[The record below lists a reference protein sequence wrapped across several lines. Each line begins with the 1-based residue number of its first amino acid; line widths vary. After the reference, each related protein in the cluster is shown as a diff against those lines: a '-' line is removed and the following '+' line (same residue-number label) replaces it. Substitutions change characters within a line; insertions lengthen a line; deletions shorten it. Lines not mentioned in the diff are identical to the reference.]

1 MARID
6 RAEVERIADLARLE
20 LAPDEAERMTGE
32 LAAILG
38 YVEQLGAVDTTGVEP
53 TVHAL
58 PLATPLRPDRAEPP
72 MDPARAVANAPAAD
86 GFAFVVPKVLDED
99 DS

>member
-6 RAEVERIADLARLE
+6 RADVERIAELARLE
-20 LAPDEAERMTGE
+20 LAPDEAERMASE

-38 YVEQLGAVDTTGVEP
+38 YVEQLDALDTEAVEP
-53 TVHAL
+53 TYHAL
-58 PLATPLRPDRAEPP
+58 ALRTPLRPDRAEAPLL
-72 MDPARAVANAPAAD
+72 AERAVANAPAHE

-99 DS
+99 EA

>member
-6 RAEVERIADLARLE
+6 RAEVERIAELARLE

-38 YVEQLGAVDTTGVEP
+38 YVEQLDALDTTDVEP

-58 PLATPLRPDRAEPP
+58 PLATPLRADRAEAP
-72 MDPARAVANAPAAD
+72 MDPTRAVANAPAAD

-99 DS
+99 DR

>member
-6 RAEVERIADLARLE
+6 REDVERIAELARLA
-20 LAPDEAERMTGE
+20 LAPDEAERMAAE

-38 YVEQLGAVDTTGVEP
+38 YVEQLDALDTDAVEP
-53 TVHAL
+53 TYHAL
-58 PLATPLRPDRAEPP
+58 PLKTPLREDRAEPP
-72 MDPARAVANAPAAD
+72 LPPERAVANAPAHE

-99 DS
+99 ES

>member
-6 RAEVERIADLARLE
+6 RAEVERIADLARLA
-20 LAPDEAERMTGE
+20 LAADEAERMTAE

-38 YVEQLGAVDTTGVEP
+38 YVEQLGALDTEDVEP
-53 TVHAL
+53 TYHAL
-58 PLATPLRPDRAEPP
+58 PLRTPLRPDRAEPP
-72 MDPARAVANAPAAD
+72 LAPARAVANAPEAS

-99 DS
+99 ES

>member
-6 RAEVERIADLARLE
+6 RAEVERIAELARLE
-20 LAPDEAERMTGE
+20 LAPDEAERMTAE

-38 YVEQLGAVDTTGVEP
+38 YVEQLGALDTDAVEP
-53 TVHAL
+53 TCHVL
-58 PLATPLRPDRAEPP
+58 PLATPLRADRAEAPF
-72 MDPARAVANAPAAD
+72 PAERAVANAPARE

-99 DS
+99 EG

>member
-6 RAEVERIADLARLE
+6 RAEVERIAELARLE
-20 LAPDEAERMTGE
+20 LAPDEAERMTAE

-38 YVEQLGAVDTTGVEP
+38 YVEQLGALDTEAVEP
-53 TVHAL
+53 TYHAL
-58 PLATPLRPDRAEPP
+58 PLATPLRVDRAETPLA
-72 MDPARAVANAPAAD
+72 PARAVANAPAHD

-99 DS
+99 EG

>member
-6 RAEVERIADLARLE
+6 RAEVERIAELARLE
-20 LAPDEAERMTGE
+20 LAPDEAERMTAE

-38 YVEQLGAVDTTGVEP
+38 YVEQLDALDTRAVEP
-53 TVHAL
+53 TSHPL
-58 PLATPLRPDRAEPP
+58 PLRTPLREDRAEPP
-72 MDPARAVANAPAAD
+72 LAPERAVANAPAHD

-99 DS
+99 ER

>member
-20 LAPDEAERMTGE
+20 LGPEEAERMTAE

-38 YVEQLGAVDTTGVEP
+38 YVEQLEALDTRAVEP
-53 TVHAL
+53 TSHAL
-58 PLATPLRPDRAEPP
+58 PLPTPLRDDRAEPP
-72 MDPARAVANAPAAD
+72 LAPERVVANAPAHE

-99 DS
+99 ER